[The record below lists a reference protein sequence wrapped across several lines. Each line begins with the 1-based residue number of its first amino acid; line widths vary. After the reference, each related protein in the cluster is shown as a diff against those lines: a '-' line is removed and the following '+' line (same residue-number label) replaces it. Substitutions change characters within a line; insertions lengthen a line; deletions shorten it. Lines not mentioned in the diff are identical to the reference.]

1 MTQFPLFYL
10 LVALLLAGLFLIS
23 ISIWHTLERS
33 SPGADLLLS
42 PQPDARLTARFVKT
56 GPVPPQ
62 MHHFTSQLQ
71 MKPVSNYT
79 VLVDR
84 GRPLNKEPVSCDSR
98 SVPSTGVEPRSF
110 ALTRDD

>member
-1 MTQFPLFYL
+1 MHTYIHTCMH
-10 LVALLLAGLFLIS
+10 VCMYACMHMHARMHTYIHK
-23 ISIWHTLERS
+23 SIWHTLERA

-42 PQPDARLTARFVKT
+42 PQPDASLTARFVKT

-62 MHHFTSQLQ
+62 MHQFTSQLQ
-71 MKPVSNYT
+71 MKPVPNYT

-98 SVPSTGVEPRSF
+98 SAAFNGS
-110 ALTRDD
+110 